1 MDEISIETKT
11 MNELPSATEVNSTD
25 LLMIHDG
32 NGVKTTNVGAVIG
45 TVPVDG
51 AVNLTSTNAVQNKVI
66 TKYVND
72 KTVADSAISST
83 STNAV
88 QNKVVYNEL
97 AKKVNADNSGAWIQA
112 VGTTDFYYRKVYGIV
127 YVMIQG
133 AFNISVGH
141 NVFSFKMPSNYR
153 PLTHVGTSI
162 ACGEW
167 GSHSGYI
174 CIYNDGLIRTSTNQA
189 ATEVYCYLS
198 YPAEN

>member
-51 AVNLTSTNAVQNKVI
+51 A
-66 TKYVND
+66 
-72 KTVADSAISST
+72 ISST

-97 AKKVNADNSGAWIQA
+97 AKKVNADNSGTWIQP
-112 VGTTDFYYRKVYGIV
+112 VGGVEFYYRKVYGIV
-127 YVMIQG
+127 YVMING

-141 NVFSFKMPSNYR
+141 NDFSFKMPSGYR
-153 PLTHVGTSI
+153 PLTCVRTSI
-162 ACGEW
+162 ACGDW
-167 GSHSGYI
+167 ASHSGCI
-174 CIYNDGLIRTSTNQA
+174 CVYKDGLIRTSTNQA